1 MTPTS
6 TSTVN
11 MDPYK
16 DAKALDLFHET
27 PKHRFQD
34 VNADQ
39 IVHRILD
46 KRHEYEER
54 QRKKGEKG
62 VGEEAQ
68 HRRELMERE
77 AKEERERR
85 ARSVERKFGA

>member
-1 MTPTS
+1 MTLPS
-6 TSTVN
+6 SSEAA
-11 MDPYK
+11 DPYK
-16 DAKALDLFHET
+16 DAKALDLFQQT
-27 PKHRFQD
+27 PEHRFQD

-39 IVHRILD
+39 IVRRIMD
-46 KRHEYEER
+46 SRQQYEDR

-68 HRRELMERE
+68 ARREQMERE
-77 AKEERERR
+77 AQKERERR